1 MYWRQGLDASNR
13 IGETQMNAVLFELE
27 AGKSWELADA
37 FPNLHAEH
45 VLGGIDV
52 IAGAELQMEM
62 MQLILSHVITDV
74 DVHAYDVTAEIPG

>member
-1 MYWRQGLDASNR
+1 
-13 IGETQMNAVLFELE
+13 MNAVLFKLE

-37 FPNLHAEH
+37 FANPHAEH